1 MVLIAIM
8 SCMYSILN
16 PTSPNNHMTCIC
28 HCTWVYLSLS
38 TQGSVL
44 RLKNHLHFIQLSEKK
59 IYSFYHV
66 KFTYFSIMN
75 MDFKSR
81 LCTLSD
87 LKKVHA
93 VLSVR
98 VAEKRETEQLLYR
111 GVASFNNLCHIK
123 NTFHARSFKRDFSGM
138 QSFSLCSKTKLP
150 RFNSAVCSNFILY
163 THQLLKHSSC

>member
-8 SCMYSILN
+8 NCMYSVFN
-16 PTSPNNHMTCIC
+16 PACPSNRTICIC
-28 HCTWVYLSLS
+28 YCTRVYLSLW

-44 RLKNHLHFIQLSEKK
+44 CLKTHLPFIQFSEKK
-59 IYSFYHV
+59 KYSFYHV
-66 KFTYFSIMN
+66 KFTYFSIMSTG
-75 MDFKSR
+75 FRSR
-81 LCTLSD
+81 LCTLGD

-111 GVASFNNLCHIK
+111 GVASFNNLCHM
-123 NTFHARSFKRDFSGM
+123 NTFHARSFKRDFGGM

-150 RFNSAVCSNFILY
+150 RSNSAACSNFILY